1 MNLRGQKKI
10 KVIKSA
16 DNKKLTGKL
25 LGLDSR
31 NIYHQNNKLEVRD
44 QEIKEQINNSFKDN
58 PAYGHRRLAIDLDY
72 NKKRIRRIMKKY
84 GLKPPRLWY
93 QKKFLTEAEPKYED
107 QFTNQ
112 IQDKAIEEMKVNE
125 VWSSDLTY
133 IKYKGEFIYLAAIKD
148 LRSHEIV
155 GAEIGSQHNA
165 DLVIKTLKQAYEKQ
179 RVNPRI
185 FHSDRGKEFLNE
197 ACINYCANNEISI
210 SVSNPGSP
218 WQNSQIES
226 FWSRFKSES
235 GDLNRFDTL
244 GELTEYI
251 YGYIQYYNHDRIITK
266 LRMSPVNY
274 KQQILNHLN

>member
-1 MNLRGQKKI
+1 M
-10 KVIKSA
+10 
-16 DNKKLTGKL
+16 
-25 LGLDSR
+25 
-31 NIYHQNNKLEVRD
+31 VRD
-44 QEIKEQINNSFKDN
+44 QINETFKIHSS
-58 PAYGHRRLAIDLDY
+58 YGHRRLAIELKY
-72 NKKRIRRIMKKY
+72 NKKRISRVMKKY

-93 QKKFLTEAEPKYED
+93 QKKFITEADPKYGD
-107 QFTNQ
+107 QFSNLLK
-112 IQDKAIEEMKVNE
+112 DVNVDDLKVNE

-133 IKYKGEFIYLAAIKD
+133 IKYKGEFIYLSAIKD
-148 LRSHEIV
+148 LRSHQVV

-179 RVNPRI
+179 KVMPRI

-197 ACINYCANNEISI
+197 QCITHCETHEVSI

-235 GDLNRFDTL
+235 GNLNRFEDL

-266 LRMSPVNY
+266 LRMSPVHY
-274 KQQILNHLN
+274 KQQILSQLN

>member
-1 MNLRGQKKI
+1 MRGQKKR
-10 KVIKSA
+10 KVIKQSN
-16 DNKKLTGKL
+16 NKRLAGQL

-31 NIYHQNNKLEVRD
+31 NIYYQRDKIESRD
-44 QEIKEQINNSFKDN
+44 QLVKKQIKTCFKDN
-58 PAYGHRRLAIDLDY
+58 PAYGHRRVAIDLDY
-72 NKKRIRRIMKKY
+72 NKKRISRVMKKY

-93 QKKFLTEAEPKYED
+93 QKKFLTEAESSYQD
-107 QFTNQ
+107 QFSNL
-112 IQDKAIEEMKVNE
+112 IKEVEVEELQVNE

-133 IKYKGEFIYLAAIKD
+133 IKYRGKFIYLAAIKD
-148 LRSHEIV
+148 LRSREVV
-155 GAEIGSQHNA
+155 GAEVGSRHNA

-179 RVNPRI
+179 KVMPRV

-197 ACINYCANNEISI
+197 KCITHCDTYNTSI

-226 FWSRFKSES
+226 FWSRFKAES
-235 GDLNRFDTL
+235 GDLNRFEDL

-251 YGYIQYYNHDRIITK
+251 YGYIHYYNNTRIINK
-266 LRMSPVNY
+266 LKMSPVHY

>member
-10 KVIKSA
+10 EVIRQSG
-16 DNKKLTGKL
+16 NKRLAGIL

-31 NIYHQNNKLEVRD
+31 NIYYQRNKLDNRD
-44 QEIKEQINNSFKDN
+44 QLVKKQIEKCFEEN
-58 PAYGHRRLAIDLDY
+58 PAYGHRRVAIDLSY
-72 NKKRIRRIMKKY
+72 NKKRVGRVMKKY

-93 QKKFLTEAEPKYED
+93 QKKFLTEAEPNYED
-107 QFTNQ
+107 QFINLIKEVEIEQLQ
-112 IQDKAIEEMKVNE
+112 INE

-133 IKYKGEFIYLAAIKD
+133 IKHKGKFIYLAAIKD

-179 RVNPRI
+179 KVTPRI
-185 FHSDRGKEFLNE
+185 FHTDRGKEFLNE
-197 ACINYCANNEISI
+197 KCITHCEAHNMSI

-235 GDLNRFDTL
+235 GDLNRFEDL

-251 YGYIQYYNHDRIITK
+251 YGYIHYYNNKRIITK
-266 LRMSPVNY
+266 LKMSPVNY
-274 KQQILNHLN
+274 KQQILNH